1 MITMNCA
8 EEYVVPSDYLWL
20 MKITQKLTFSLV
32 QRKNILRVLR
42 LFVADF
48 SSNIKPIELMFCSP
62 YYSLANY
69 CNRLYGNCLM
79 TNLLGKRFL
88 TKTVSNNLVLQINLQ
103 VV

>member
-20 MKITQKLTFSLV
+20 MKITQELTFSLV

-48 SSNIKPIELMFCSP
+48 SSNIKPIERLTDR
-62 YYSLANY
+62 
-69 CNRLYGNCLM
+69 CNVLFPILFTCK
-79 TNLLGKRFL
+79 LL
-88 TKTVSNNLVLQINLQ
+88 
-103 VV
+103 